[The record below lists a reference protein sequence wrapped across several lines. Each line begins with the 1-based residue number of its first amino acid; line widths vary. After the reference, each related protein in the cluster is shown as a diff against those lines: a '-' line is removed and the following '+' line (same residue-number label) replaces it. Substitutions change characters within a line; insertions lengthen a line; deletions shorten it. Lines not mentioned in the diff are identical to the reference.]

1 MSAALKPEDLL
12 EPGNFPDDL
21 KWVPAHYKLHPT
33 DPVYLLI
40 AWHWRR
46 VKQSEDTLKATIV
59 EIKKALDDRI
69 GHLTEAAETV
79 AGVNDALA
87 DVQVALDLDPQL
99 PTLTADG
106 DQMFGPPL
114 GLEQGDLPPAALIG
128 IAHESTLRAHTGGCH
143 RIHGAA
149 LGALEPDLFDHA
161 RRRYS
166 GRHQA
171 RSTMRSMRKLDCSSA
186 SAVKSPKNSRT
197 SVKSREKAA

>member
-1 MSAALKPEDLL
+1 MSTPAKPEDLL
-12 EPGNFPDDL
+12 DPGHFPDDL

-87 DVQVALDLDPQL
+87 DVDAVVMRKDPPFDSEYFYATHL
-99 PTLTADG
+99 
-106 DQMFGPPL
+106 
-114 GLEQGDLPPAALIG
+114 LEQAEREGARVEGRVGRQRQRPGQHHLG
-128 IAHESTLRAHTGGCH
+128 V
-143 RIHGAA
+143 AA
-149 LGALEPDLFDHA
+149 LGYLGHGL
-161 RRRYS
+161 
-166 GRHQA
+166 RHGAGGLRQA
-171 RSTMRSMRKLDCSSA
+171 GDGQHEGKEMFQGHGGDIGA
-186 SAVKSPKNSRT
+186 WA
-197 SVKSREKAA
+197 